1 MRSLTVASALVLSF
15 PIAGSLAAQA
25 HSHDHAS
32 PYADFMGREIKA
44 LSSEEVAGL
53 LDGEGLG
60 MALPAE
66 LNGFPGPRHVLELG
80 EMLELSAG
88 QSAEVQAV
96 FDSMQA
102 QARALGSE
110 IVELERELDHAF
122 AARTITEER
131 LTELLDGI
139 ANRQARL
146 RGVHLRAHL
155 RVLPILTESQRA
167 HYLQA
172 RGYGG

>member
-1 MRSLTVASALVLSF
+1 MRSLTLASALFLAF
-15 PIAGSLAAQA
+15 PTAGNLAAQA
-25 HSHDHAS
+25 HTHDHAS

-53 LDGEGLG
+53 LDGGGLG

-80 EMLELSAG
+80 EMLGLSG
-88 QSAEVQAV
+88 EQRAEVQAV

-110 IVELERELDHAF
+110 IVEMERELDHAF
-122 AARTITEER
+122 ASGTITEER
-131 LTELLDGI
+131 LAELLDGI
-139 ANRQARL
+139 ASRRVRL

-155 RVLPILTESQRA
+155 RVLPILTEPQRA
-167 HYLQA
+167 HYMQA